1 MRIGVSLVTELD
13 LFKSESF
20 AGAMAVALKSRVPD
34 LLIVFRSFR
43 VIAARVVLTALAP
56 ISLAGGEAYF
66 TYPPDSWQHRRRGHS
81 YRAAFFYLYYLVFR

>member
-34 LLIVFRSFR
+34 LLIV
-43 VIAARVVLTALAP
+43 
-56 ISLAGGEAYF
+56 SLAGGEAYF
-66 TYPPDSWQHRRRGHS
+66 TYPPSSWQHRRRGHS